1 MNLRSRCLNNSTD
14 IIKNDYINKQR
25 KMVLY
30 KIMLKDPVNKIERNI
45 KVRFNFNK
53 RKTSFITYFT

>member
-45 KVRFNFNK
+45 KVRLNFNK